1 MNIDKYRHGKHKYSL
16 SFSALVWN
24 EQQER
29 EYVDERSIIF
39 FSNLTQDQITEEIIN
54 EIVELYYADRDY
66 PDFIRLIKS
75 VLKLITHDSDIKDM
89 ELFDVICGKK
99 YKNNYIR
106 AYKDL
111 VEGYD
116 EKDPKHDGKCLNILL
131 QTNYKSL
138 VDQRKVPQNILTDKY
153 IAEYFKDER
162 TINRLLDFVKELK
175 YASIYIFDQI
185 GKELIT
191 SYKAQDSAVAAA
203 VALVGDH
210 HIESVTDAN
219 VKRSVANGD
228 KLTIFNTNR
237 VFEEEQF
244 EMFDD
249 A

>member
-1 MNIDKYRHGKHKYSL
+1 MTL
-16 SFSALVWN
+16 L
-24 EQQER
+24 
-29 EYVDERSIIF
+29 
-39 FSNLTQDQITEEIIN
+39 
-54 EIVELYYADRDY
+54 
-66 PDFIRLIKS
+66 
-75 VLKLITHDSDIKDM
+75 
-89 ELFDVICGKK
+89 DVFCGKK

-138 VDQRKVPQNILTDKY
+138 VDQRKVPQNILTDEY
-153 IAEYFKDER
+153 IDEYFKDER

-210 HIESVTDAN
+210 HIEFVADAN

-244 EMFDD
+244 ELFNDAEALALSFDD
-249 A
+249 QCNTEYKELDSDDREKDSKAPVILLEDKVIGPSIITNIMIGVSEKYTRFCQWKNYELNIQVGLKI